1 MSIYR
6 HLPGKRMS
14 EAVVVNGLIYTVQVP
29 ESGQGNAREQTAET
43 LALVDKV
50 LAELDSDKTRIIE
63 ATIFMPDLAEFDQMN
78 EAWDAW
84 VAEGHAPVR
93 CTVGAKLANPDW
105 KVEIR
110 IVAAR

>member
-1 MSIYR
+1 
-6 HLPGKRMS
+6 
-14 EAVVVNGLIYTVQVP
+14 
-29 ESGQGNAREQTAET
+29 
-43 LALVDKV
+43 
-50 LAELDSDKTRIIE
+50 
-63 ATIFMPDLAEFDQMN
+63 EFDQMN

-93 CTVGAKLANPDW
+93 CTVGAKLAHPDW